1 LKQLETRRDKQLRTM
16 CLSSVVTIFPFEI
29 SQMRDERKQLRI
41 RFNEINK
48 RLERAKL
55 KLNSNKKRLQ
65 IINKKILKKCKHI
78 KSI

>member
-1 LKQLETRRDKQLRTM
+1 M

-41 RFNEINK
+41 RLNEINK

-78 KSI
+78 KNI